1 MKFVQVVCS
10 AIILLLYVVIGM
22 IRRTHGTQN
31 LIFLDFPQFST
42 FQTSLV
48 SFSPCLSCDSDKD
61 KGKQKMK
68 IFFLKFRPG
77 KKLVTIH
84 TLKNLSTIL
93 LLNIHL
99 FAIRHSAEVARVK
112 IEKLKRIPVLVI

>member
-1 MKFVQVVCS
+1 MY
-10 AIILLLYVVIGM
+10 A
-22 IRRTHGTQN
+22 N
-31 LIFLDFPQFST
+31 
-42 FQTSLV
+42 
-48 SFSPCLSCDSDKD
+48 

-99 FAIRHSAEVARVK
+99 FAIRHPAEVARVK
-112 IEKLKRIPVLVI
+112 IEKLKRIFRYYTIAI